1 LELKKKYKNIIV
13 DNAGSDEKELKAT
26 MCVSDIVI
34 FPLKP
39 TQFDTWTVSKLT
51 SLYEISKTINPK
63 LKAFF
68 IISQNSTNINIKEDE
83 DILMSLKEVDSIKV
97 LNTMIYTRI
106 AYMKAAK
113 QGLSVIELSD
123 AKSRNEVV
131 SLYKEIQEEYDK

>member
-1 LELKKKYKNIIV
+1 
-13 DNAGSDEKELKAT
+13 
-26 MCVSDIVI
+26 
-34 FPLKP
+34 
-39 TQFDTWTVSKLT
+39 
-51 SLYEISKTINPK
+51 
-63 LKAFF
+63 AFF